1 MKMSKKAFKFNNIE
15 VNKKKFHASKQS
27 IALNSVNL
35 NPILISDKFEHSN
48 KGFKYFIGYKDD
60 NVIRPLCIILPQMSG
75 YIKFFKNGGKNLSFM
90 IENDNVLAKY
100 NKMWNKIKKALNI
113 KFHSIPADNE
123 KYIKAKVK
131 DFIDVVNTNFWA
143 EKYQR
148 RHSSHLNCLCKYWFC
163 YENGRKKDYL
173 EVYLEECKYKIKK
186 KKMPEFLDAE
196 LESDSSS
203 DSEWM

>member
-1 MKMSKKAFKFNNIE
+1 MSKKALKFNNIE

-48 KGFKYFIGYKDD
+48 KGFKYFIGYKGDS
-60 NVIRPLCIILPQMSG
+60 VIRPLCIILPQMSG

-113 KFHSIPADNE
+113 KLHSIPADDE

-143 EKYQR
+143 EKYQ
-148 RHSSHLNCLCKYWFC
+148 
-163 YENGRKKDYL
+163 KKAFITL
-173 EVYLEECKYKIKK
+173 ELPV
-186 KKMPEFLDAE
+186 
-196 LESDSSS
+196 
-203 DSEWM
+203 